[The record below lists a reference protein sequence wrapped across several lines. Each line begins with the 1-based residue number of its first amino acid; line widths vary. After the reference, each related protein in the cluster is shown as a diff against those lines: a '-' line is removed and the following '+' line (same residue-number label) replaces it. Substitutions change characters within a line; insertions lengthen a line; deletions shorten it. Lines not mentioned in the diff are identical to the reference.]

1 MLKVTGKSN
10 GFTVRFIQAYLIIWT
25 RIIIGI
31 IWYICTSWLTAQ
43 RQTQLQDSH
52 YLLHGREMTLPN
64 SDNLKAKIST
74 ENPDQN
80 RLKNLQSSLKLAYQQ
95 VARANKKSYRI
106 LHSLF
111 YTLEY
116 ILTFIFKDE
125 TLWLLAYPC
134 VPKIFNR
141 QSSIWW
147 QLSTVNIGTTTLVIP
162 LPYPP

>member
-1 MLKVTGKSN
+1 
-10 GFTVRFIQAYLIIWT
+10 
-25 RIIIGI
+25 
-31 IWYICTSWLTAQ
+31 
-43 RQTQLQDSH
+43 
-52 YLLHGREMTLPN
+52 MTLPN

-125 TLWLLAYPC
+125 TL
-134 VPKIFNR
+134 
-141 QSSIWW
+141 
-147 QLSTVNIGTTTLVIP
+147 
-162 LPYPP
+162 